1 MPGRPRVVY
10 VTRPPNPRISRW
22 ERLKQTLVP
31 WYLHP
36 ADGFLLASLR
46 RVADVQELS
55 REAFWRRHDRGRLE
69 ADVVAVNFKCGR
81 LDPRPDDEVLR
92 EFDRVRRP
100 KLLVVADDRP
110 DKLPGDV
117 VLDVFEVVFK
127 REPYRDRD
135 RYRVSAANRAK
146 LHATMLGCP
155 LIGMWSHR
163 TGRIDMSGVGYPTPA
178 TDAARDAFFAGSA
191 TDPERIAIL
200 QALHGNLDLHAS
212 VQPGQQNH
220 RLPPELVGPR
230 LDHRRFSAAIRDARI
245 NLALAGYGP
254 FTHRHLELHSLAA
267 FVVSNP
273 GIRDLELV
281 LDLVEGEHYV
291 AFDDPDDLVD
301 KCRHYLDH
309 EDERLATAAA
319 GRRAFERGYSLERHG
334 AAIRA
339 VIDRIR

>member
-1 MPGRPRVVY
+1 MSDRPRAIYIGKPPSAEVRLR
-10 VTRPPNPRISRW
+10 TRMKPR
-22 ERLKQTLVP
+22 LVP
-31 WYLHP
+31 GYLNP
-36 ADGFLLASLR
+36 LVGYFVASLHH
-46 RVADVQELS
+46 AYDVTEVSLPG
-55 REAFWRRHDRGRLE
+55 FWRRHAKGAVDT
-69 ADVVAVNFKCGR
+69 DVLVVHSQCGR
-81 LDPRPDDEVLR
+81 GSGRRKAEVLGELGRVPLPKVLFIAKDRPEAMVEDEVVDG
-92 EFDRVRRP
+92 FD
-100 KLLVVADDRP
+100 
-110 DKLPGDV
+110 
-117 VLDVFEVVFK
+117 VVFK